1 MGGQIDPLAGKS
13 PHWVGFIGEWWSRD
27 RYLITGLI
35 VAIAFRGGKWRY
47 GKFTQASRN
56 FGYWIQKPISNLNKM
71 IWKIGYWIIKFKNQY
86 PITKFLYYSE
96 CAAEDTDTPNAHWR
110 LWCPGNSWS
119 RDQTFQEQ
127 QFRSF
132 PVSQETTS
140 AYPVRDTLFWDS
152 TLIDFQ

>member
-13 PHWVGFIGEWWSRD
+13 PHWVGLIGEWWSRD

-56 FGYWIQKPISNLNKM
+56 FSYWIQKPISNLNKM

-86 PITKFLYYSE
+86 PITKFLYQMLHWMHRRWCGFAE
-96 CAAEDTDTPNAHWR
+96 CALATILSWKLVVTWPDFPGTAVPVISAKPGDDFR
-110 LWCPGNSWS
+110 LSCEGHAIL
-119 RDQTFQEQ
+119 RQ
-127 QFRSF
+127 
-132 PVSQETTS
+132 
-140 AYPVRDTLFWDS
+140 
-152 TLIDFQ
+152 